1 MTTFIS
7 TLILTFLLV
16 GESETRQTKKEDP
29 KWVVRQVVG
38 LPAEEV
44 IIYIDPEEGVEEEK
58 DGVVFRANSSRRET
72 KTDTL
77 PIVMGV
83 VGGLMFAFASLLAVL
98 YLRPIR
104 LSKLTSVG
112 KLSYLK
118 NGKIC

>member
-1 MTTFIS
+1 MTTFVS

-104 LSKLTSVG
+104 LSKLA
-112 KLSYLK
+112 SYH
-118 NGKIC
+118 I

>member
-1 MTTFIS
+1 MTTFVS